1 MKNLTL
7 ILIAAFVAC
16 PVFGSRFIGA
26 DIPAPSAFTPPVLRT
41 EKLPAKYLPRYRNW
55 QGIPSIER
63 SSGGRLWAAW
73 YGGIVQEGR
82 EGNYIVVYTSGD
94 DGATWQGP
102 VAVFDGLIFCNGTS
116 FDPRLFKNAKGEP
129 FLTITRTMTP
139 TVEKKHVTS
148 WVFKAEDPED
158 PLTKWGKATLLGCGI
173 SLNKPLI
180 FDDGRM
186 LFPLDT
192 RKPQDGNASRLAWVI
207 SDDGGK
213 SYKPFSSVE
222 VQETPENYPL
232 CEHQAAMR
240 PDGSLLMFSRAK
252 YGIASAE
259 SFDGGKTW
267 KNFGPF
273 TTEFCKNTRFALARL
288 KSGNLL
294 LVANDAKGRDN
305 MTAFLSKD
313 GGKTWPFK
321 ISIDPRARVS
331 YPDYT
336 LSEDGFIYIIYDR
349 GRYTPDEQDI
359 LMAKITE
366 ADIEAGKIVSEGSK
380 LQVMVNTLK
389 DSGGGA
395 RAQYE
400 YSALEKAYQEQ
411 IDSLRKK

>member
-1 MKNLTL
+1 MKRTIL
-7 ILIAAFVAC
+7 ILLC
-16 PVFGSRFIGA
+16 LSLSCVFA
-26 DIPAPSAFTPPVLRT
+26 DSKFCADVPAPSAFTPPVLRT
-41 EKLPAKYLPRYRNW
+41 KNIPAKYLPRYRNW

-63 SSGGRLWAAW
+63 TSGGRLWAAW

-102 VAVFDGLIFCNGTS
+102 VAVFDGTLYCNGTS
-116 FDPRLFKNAKGEP
+116 WDPRLFKNAKGEL
-129 FLTITRTMTP
+129 FLSITRTMSP
-139 TVEKKHVTS
+139 NQEGRHVTS
-148 WVFKAEDPED
+148 WVFKASDPEN
-158 PLTKWGKATLLGCGI
+158 PLTKWGKAVLLGCGV
-173 SLNKPLI
+173 SLNKPVVLEG
-180 FDDGRM
+180 GRM

-192 RKPQDGNASRLAWVI
+192 RKPQDGAASRLAWVA
-207 SDDGGK
+207 SDDGAETFRL
-213 SYKPFSSVE
+213 FSSVDVE
-222 VQETPENYPL
+222 ETEDNYPL
-232 CEHQAAMR
+232 CEHQAAVR
-240 PDGSLLMFSRAK
+240 PDGSLLMFSRTK

-267 KNFGPF
+267 KNFAPF
-273 TTEFCKNTRFALARL
+273 TKEFCKNTRFVLARL

-294 LVANDAKGRDN
+294 LVANDSAKGRNN

-313 GGKTWPFK
+313 GGKTWPHK
-321 ISIDPRARVS
+321 ISIDPRRNVS

-336 LSEDGFIYIIYDR
+336 LSDDGFIYIAYDR

-380 LQVMVNTLK
+380 LQVMINTLK

-400 YSALEKAYQEQ
+400 YTPLEKAYKAQ
-411 IDSLRKK
+411 IEALKK